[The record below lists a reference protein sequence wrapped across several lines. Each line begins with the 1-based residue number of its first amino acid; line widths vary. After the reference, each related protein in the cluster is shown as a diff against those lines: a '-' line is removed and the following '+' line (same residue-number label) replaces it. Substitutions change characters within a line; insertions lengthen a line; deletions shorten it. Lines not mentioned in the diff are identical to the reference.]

1 VRRVCSR
8 RWLLSRCTHPVDKS
22 EGTCKATPVVLPIGV
37 KRTGSPEFLL
47 RGLAAVSI
55 DNDRSFQNFGIV
67 LGELYRNATEHGLDA
82 SSWEFRCRDRFALDS
97 LHHHRVRLAP
107 GAGPTALR
115 ALNRSRQPP
124 PCHPPS
130 FLRGSAQNFI
140 LRMVSLF
147 SVNRDLHL
155 PLEEFS
161 SGTLKLRER
170 RMHADRIGLQ
180 V

>member
-1 VRRVCSR
+1 VFEALVVVALYS
-8 RWLLSRCTHPVDKS
+8 
-22 EGTCKATPVVLPIGV
+22 TCRQERGNLHSYAGRAADRL

-107 GAGPTALR
+107 GAGPSALR

-130 FLRGSAQNFI
+130 FIERVGAE
-140 LRMVSLF
+140 
-147 SVNRDLHL
+147 LHL
-155 PLEEFS
+155 AHGQPL
-161 SGTLKLRER
+161 LR
-170 RMHADRIGLQ
+170 
-180 V
+180 